1 MVRKASDRFSETTID
16 DEIVVM
22 NLESGDFFSLTGTA
36 RDIWLLI
43 DGRRDEGALV
53 AALAADYGVDEATI
67 GLDVADFLTQLEAA
81 GLLAAP

>member
-43 DGRRDEGALV
+43 DGRRNEGALV

-67 GLDVADFLTQLEAA
+67 GPDVADFLTQLEAA